1 MRNSRYFLFAL
12 LLLGA
17 CKSQESATTRVQTPA
32 AKDALTPSQRADVT
46 YLFFNANKEKIL
58 GNYNAAADLFAEV
71 IRKDPGNAAAMYEL
85 AGIFIEQKKFGDAL
99 FFAKSA
105 YSINPANEWYAQ
117 TYAEVL
123 QRNRR
128 FTEAAAVW
136 EQQVKRNPDRSDF
149 YLQWADALIFA
160 DKPAEAVKA
169 YDKLEDRTGVNKDI
183 STAKARI
190 YQRMGKNDMAVSELQ
205 KLIANDPND
214 PQAYGM
220 LAEVYQAMGQ
230 KEKAL
235 ETYNRILE
243 IDPDN
248 PFIHLSLADYY
259 RSNGEKEKSVV
270 ELKKAFNNPEL
281 GIETKISILSSYYAL
296 IELHPELREQAME
309 MTELLVKTHPSDPRA
324 FAVRGDFL
332 IQEKKYEEAR
342 VAYRK
347 AQELGSKEFTVIS
360 QILFLDSQLQDWDA
374 MIRDSEEAMNLF
386 PDQPLVYFF
395 NGIANSQK
403 KQFAKAVASLNA
415 GVKLVVDNKELESNF
430 YASLGDAYQELKDF
444 TRSDENYD
452 KALDIDPKNANVLN
466 NYAYYLSVR
475 GERLEKAEQ
484 MSKLSNEL
492 EPNQASYEDTYG
504 WIMFRLGR
512 YNDAKEWIGKSLK
525 NGSDNS
531 ATVLEHYGDVLF
543 KLGDSAGALDYWQR
557 AKNAGEGASEFL
569 EKKILERKYVE

>member
-1 MRNSRYFLFAL
+1 MLEF
-12 LLLGA
+12 
-17 CKSQESATTRVQTPA
+17 T
-32 AKDALTPSQRADVT
+32 
-46 YLFFNANKEKIL
+46 
-58 GNYNAAADLFAEV
+58 
-71 IRKDPGNAAAMYEL
+71 L
-85 AGIFIEQKKFGDAL
+85 AGRSFRIRFWPAVACLLVIAVTLMAARWQTARAHYKQSLEDAYVL
-99 FFAKSA
+99 
-105 YSINPANEWYAQ
+105 AQ
-117 TYAEVL
+117 AQPPLELTAWGAEPPPDYI
-123 QRNRR
+123 R
-128 FTEAAAVW
+128 AS
-136 EQQVKRNPDRSDF
+136 VKGSWRT
-149 YLQWADALIFA
+149 DALIFA

-403 KQFAKAVASLNA
+403 KQFAKAVVSLNA

-525 NGSDNS
+525 NSNDNS

-543 KLGDSAGALDYWQR
+543 KLGDSTGALDYWQR

-569 EKKILERKYVE
+569 EKKILERKYIE

>member
-1 MRNSRYFLFAL
+1 MQTSRYL
-12 LLLGA
+12 LLAFLTLGA
-17 CKSQESATTRVQTPA
+17 CKSQQPAVKQSSVPA

-85 AGIFIEQKKFGDAL
+85 AGIYIEQKKFADAL

-105 YSINPANEWYAQ
+105 YSIDPGNEWFAQ

-128 FTEAAAVW
+128 FAEAAAVW

-160 DKPAEAVKA
+160 DKPGDAVKA
-169 YDKLEDRTGVNKDI
+169 YDKLETLTGVNKDI

-190 YQRMGKNDMAVSELQ
+190 YQRMGKNELAVSELQ
-205 KLIANDPND
+205 KLIASDPND

-220 LAEVYQAMGQ
+220 LAEVFQAMGQ

-235 ETYNRILE
+235 ETYNRILQ

-248 PFIHLSLADYY
+248 PFIHLSLADFY
-259 RSNGEKEKSVV
+259 RSNGEKEKSVA
-270 ELKKAFNNPEL
+270 ELKQAFNNPEL

-296 IELHPELREQAME
+296 IELHPELKEQALE
-309 MTELLVKTHPSDPRA
+309 MTELLVKAHPSDPRA

-332 IQEKKYEEAR
+332 IQEKDYANAR
-342 VAYRK
+342 VSYRK
-347 AQELGSKEFTVIS
+347 ALELGSKEFTVFS

-374 MIRDSEEAMNLF
+374 MVRDSEEAMNLF

-395 NGIANSQK
+395 NGIAYSQK
-403 KQFAKAVASLNA
+403 KQYAKSVASLNA

-444 TRSDENYD
+444 ARSDENYD
-452 KALDIDPKNANVLN
+452 RALEIDPDNANVLN

-475 GERLEKAEQ
+475 GERLDKAEQ
-484 MSKLSNEL
+484 MSKRSNEL
-492 EPNQASYEDTYG
+492 EPDQASYEDTYG
-504 WIMFRLGR
+504 WIMFRQGK
-512 YNDAKEWIGKSLK
+512 YNEAKEWIGKSLK
-525 NGSDNS
+525 NGSDKS
-531 ATVLEHYGDVLF
+531 ATVLEHYGDVLY
-543 KLGDSAGALDYWQR
+543 KLGDEAGALDYWQR

-569 EKKILERKYVE
+569 ERKILERKFVE

>member
-1 MRNSRYFLFAL
+1 
-12 LLLGA
+12 
-17 CKSQESATTRVQTPA
+17 
-32 AKDALTPSQRADVT
+32 
-46 YLFFNANKEKIL
+46 
-58 GNYNAAADLFAEV
+58 
-71 IRKDPGNAAAMYEL
+71 
-85 AGIFIEQKKFGDAL
+85 
-99 FFAKSA
+99 
-105 YSINPANEWYAQ
+105 
-117 TYAEVL
+117 
-123 QRNRR
+123 
-128 FTEAAAVW
+128 
-136 EQQVKRNPDRSDF
+136 
-149 YLQWADALIFA
+149 
-160 DKPAEAVKA
+160 
-169 YDKLEDRTGVNKDI
+169 
-183 STAKARI
+183 
-190 YQRMGKNDMAVSELQ
+190 
-205 KLIANDPND
+205 
-214 PQAYGM
+214 M

-309 MTELLVKTHPSDPRA
+309 MTELLVKTHPERSRA

-403 KQFAKAVASLNA
+403 KQFAKAVVSLNA

-444 TRSDENYD
+444 ARSDEKLRQGAGD
-452 KALDIDPKNANVLN
+452 R
-466 NYAYYLSVR
+466 SE
-475 GERLEKAEQ
+475 ERQRAEQ
-484 MSKLSNEL
+484 LRLLLVRPRRAASKRRSRCRSFRTSSNPTRL
-492 EPNQASYEDTYG
+492 PTKTPTAGSCSASAGTTTP
-504 WIMFRLGR
+504 
-512 YNDAKEWIGKSLK
+512 K
-525 NGSDNS
+525 NGS
-531 ATVLEHYGDVLF
+531 
-543 KLGDSAGALDYWQR
+543 
-557 AKNAGEGASEFL
+557 AS
-569 EKKILERKYVE
+569 R